1 MDLPSAFR
9 APSPGSPSS
18 APTLLSSQ
26 HRSYSLPSISSASS
40 PSDRHSSLS
49 PLSPCDR
56 DRAGAHR
63 PKLQLPPMLPM
74 LPLPSPQLKHQTT
87 DPHDHQA
94 DSNKKQRQLSFSSS
108 TCSSPRLAS
117 LSSPALSSSLSPSL
131 SRQQR
136 HHPYST
142 YSYYPPT
149 PSSSSPRVMYQQQQQ
164 HSHSSQDQ
172 DRSSQYY
179 HNLPSSGSDYF
190 QPRFP
195 YHHSQPFATPQEEE
209 REPTVIL
216 PHLRTPSSSH
226 SDLHSL
232 YHHHGHNSTVA
243 PKLEEHEMGLSTF
256 LRSMKT
262 LSSPY
267 TCSSPSTPMSSSSS
281 RDRSHH
287 RHENDMEVEDDE
299 AEEEM
304 ESDEEDERSSQSSSS
319 RSRSTSLAFGNMSEA
334 SASMTSLTSASSY
347 SSSSPSPTPVP
358 STTTTTSQLLMC
370 PVCSRAFKPSKNQ
383 NCNLRRHLKNVHNM
397 SPTMHPRKC
406 KWDSLP
412 DGRVKD
418 DKDRKER
425 TRKSKRIWAQK
436 FRQRRKVEEAAV
448 VLSMLS
454 QAV

>member
-18 APTLLSSQ
+18 ATTLSSLQ
-26 HRSYSLPSISSASS
+26 HRSFSLPSLSSSASS
-40 PSDRHSSLS
+40 PSDRQLS

-56 DRAGAHR
+56 DRAGTHR

-149 PSSSSPRVMYQQQQQ
+149 PSSSSPRVMYQQ

-172 DRSSQYY
+172 DRSSSQYY

-232 YHHHGHNSTVA
+232 YHHHGHNSNVA
-243 PKLEEHEMGLSTF
+243 PKLEEHEMGLTTF

-267 TCSSPSTPMSSSSS
+267 TCSSPSTPMPSSS
-281 RDRSHH
+281 RHRSHH
-287 RHENDMEVEDDE
+287 RHENDMEVEDDDE
-299 AEEEM
+299 GEDQM
-304 ESDEEDERSSQSSSS
+304 ESDEEDEHSSQSS

-358 STTTTTSQLLMC
+358 STTTTTTNQLLMC